1 MALFVAGVP
10 KYDVPSDVSFF
21 VGSLALENG
30 TPLLL
35 EAQLLLLKSLTAR
48 LWSLGTVSVLLLGE
62 NGSFYVSGFK
72 FCALKKA
79 LNLLSNSCNASVI
92 CASRFSDRLWICSKL
107 SFKLMSSNWF
117 AIAA

>member
-10 KYDVPSDVSFF
+10 INDVPSDVSFF

-35 EAQLLLLKSLTAR
+35 EAQLLLLLKSLTAR

-92 CASRFSDRLWICSKL
+92 CVSRFSDRLWICSKL
-107 SFKLMSSNWF
+107 SFKLMSSN
-117 AIAA
+117 

>member
-1 MALFVAGVP
+1 MHLALFVAGVP

-35 EAQLLLLKSLTAR
+35 EAQLLLKSLTIR
-48 LWSLGTVSVLLLGE
+48 LWSLGTVNVLLLGE
-62 NGSFYVSGFK
+62 NGSSFVSEFK

-79 LNLLSNSCNASVI
+79 LNLLSNSCNTSVI
-92 CASRFSDRLWICSKL
+92 
-107 SFKLMSSNWF
+107 
-117 AIAA
+117 

>member
-1 MALFVAGVP
+1 MAFFVAGVP

-35 EAQLLLLKSLTAR
+35 EAQLLLKSLTAR

-79 LNLLSNSCNASVI
+79 LNLLSNS
-92 CASRFSDRLWICSKL
+92 
-107 SFKLMSSNWF
+107 
-117 AIAA
+117 